1 MKKTFILFMLITT
14 TTLMLN
20 AQSWQWARRIG
31 GAFGPSADTPNETV
45 RDMQTDAQGNLYIC
59 GRVCLGANFNGTPM
73 TTYSPLGYT
82 IFLAKLDCNGNLLW
96 VRTAGGDYAN
106 NQANS
111 LTLDGHGNIYL
122 TGRINGIPSAPVFF
136 MDSTITESVSDMFL
150 AKFDT
155 AGNFKWVKWAAP
167 GSSVL
172 GSAGNKIRIDHQGM
186 IRVMAHSAL
195 SGPFFPGY
203 NANISGFVARF
214 DTAGNMNGYMPIS
227 PGLVLMNTY
236 DYVIHPVTGD
246 QYITGRF
253 GTDSLIIG
261 TQVLYKMSCP
271 TCYDLFFA
279 KFDSSGLFQ
288 WVVHLGDTVV
298 TTVQGTGI
306 DFFPNHDVVLSGDI
320 VPNVTLGSHT
330 FSNSLST
337 TPGRPIPFV
346 ARFNPQGTV
355 IWAVNSENQYI
366 TSASGGV
373 KVLSN
378 NNVSFSGYF
387 GGIAKFGSV
396 VFNSTGIKDI
406 FLCEVSPAGAII
418 SAEKIN
424 GTGSNDIPQCMT
436 SDTFGNIFIGGG
448 FDGTMTVN
456 GVSYVYA
463 GGNTD
468 AFVAK
473 YGYPCTSG
481 MEEEEEAAAAAQQG
495 LHIYP
500 NPATEGF
507 YIMHPYGAL
516 EQAEVYNLLGE
527 KVITQ
532 LAASGQ
538 DRITFD
544 ISSLPA
550 GLYVVTALRK
560 GYRISGKLVVLKE
573 E

>member
-1 MKKTFILFMLITT
+1 
-14 TTLMLN
+14 
-20 AQSWQWARRIG
+20 
-31 GAFGPSADTPNETV
+31 
-45 RDMQTDAQGNLYIC
+45 
-59 GRVCLGANFNGTPM
+59 
-73 TTYSPLGYT
+73 
-82 IFLAKLDCNGNLLW
+82 
-96 VRTAGGDYAN
+96 
-106 NQANS
+106 
-111 LTLDGHGNIYL
+111 
-122 TGRINGIPSAPVFF
+122 
-136 MDSTITESVSDMFL
+136 
-150 AKFDT
+150 
-155 AGNFKWVKWAAP
+155 
-167 GSSVL
+167 
-172 GSAGNKIRIDHQGM
+172 
-186 IRVMAHSAL
+186 MAHSAL

-246 QYITGRF
+246 QYVTGCF
-253 GTDSLIIG
+253 SIFNDSLAIG
-261 TQVLYKMSCP
+261 DTVLYPISNGD
-271 TCYDLFFA
+271 DLFLA
-279 KFDSSGLFQ
+279 KFDSAGQFKWALSLADTTGNAYFGLGLSFAGSDILLLGTGTKGQIIGNDTLVNPLMSISGPSFHYVARLTPAGTILWVTNPYVKYPTRDDGAIHVLNTNEAYFTASFTNGQIVFGNNSFNGTSGL
-288 WVVHLGDTVV
+288 
-298 TTVQGTGI
+298 
-306 DFFPNHDVVLSGDI
+306 
-320 VPNVTLGSHT
+320 
-330 FSNSLST
+330 
-337 TPGRPIPFV
+337 R
-346 ARFNPQGTV
+346 
-355 IWAVNSENQYI
+355 
-366 TSASGGV
+366 
-373 KVLSN
+373 
-378 NNVSFSGYF
+378 
-387 GGIAKFGSV
+387 
-396 VFNSTGIKDI
+396 DI
-406 FLCEVSPAGAII
+406 FLSKISLSGSII
-418 SAEKIN
+418 DAVRIN
-424 GTGSNDIPQCMT
+424 CTGSNDIPQCMT

-538 DRITFD
+538 DRITID
-544 ISSLPA
+544 ISGLPA
-550 GLYVVTALRK
+550 GMYVVTALRK
-560 GYRISGKLVVLKE
+560 GYRISGKLVVQKE